1 MGSPRVSRP
10 DVHQSVCEDHKNG
23 PQRSLSEGRFFSR
36 GDRIRMCPLGYG
48 LAALPLASPPK
59 SRGWVVTPNL
69 TLVDG
74 FGAGEVSS
82 DCASGP
88 RLGWGGLWRS
98 CRPFGGR

>member
-1 MGSPRVSRP
+1 
-10 DVHQSVCEDHKNG
+10 
-23 PQRSLSEGRFFSR
+23 
-36 GDRIRMCPLGYG
+36 MCPLGYG

-69 TLVDG
+69 NPVDG
-74 FGAGEVSS
+74 FDAGEVSS

-88 RLGWGGLWRS
+88 MLGWVGLWRS